1 MPERIIDLESAGVK
15 IMQARAL
22 LTEIITGFDCED
34 HDMLMLIE
42 LAQDVVLDVENYF
55 KEQKII

>member
-1 MPERIIDLESAGVK
+1 
-15 IMQARAL
+15 MQARAL